1 MSDLHT
7 ISYVHVCTHCVTW
20 VLYETKNRSCIM
32 WVTWSEWLVA
42 TGFKHFR
49 EKVKVQRPF
58 VQTVNF
64 AKAELLWS
72 VGVSSGILNQDEA
85 SDLRRI
91 MENTWEYYFHGALP
105 KKILVWQKHLQL
117 SHTSPI
123 PCTAAMCW
131 ASPGSFLCLA
141 SISPVEALIC
151 RIGLILHQRLW
162 DAVCKEMRCKSFQ

>member
-1 MSDLHT
+1 M
-7 ISYVHVCTHCVTW
+7 
-20 VLYETKNRSCIM
+20 
-32 WVTWSEWLVA
+32 WSEWLVA

-91 MENTWEYYFHGALP
+91 MCASKESSHMSSICSRVIHHLFHAQHQHSNVLSFARKLP
-105 KKILVWQKHLQL
+105 VPCQHFSCRSTHLQNWFD
-117 SHTSPI
+117 SS
-123 PCTAAMCW
+123 
-131 ASPGSFLCLA
+131 SK
-141 SISPVEALIC
+141 V
-151 RIGLILHQRLW
+151 
-162 DAVCKEMRCKSFQ
+162 MRCCLQRDAM